1 MITRRTVLIGPAL
14 AGLLALSGIHALA
27 QGFPTGP
34 VTFVVSFPPGGS
46 IDVVMRAIAPK
57 LYERLGKPVVIENR
71 VGAGGNIA
79 AAAVANAT
87 PDGHTLL
94 APASSLA
101 ANPALVKSMPFDTLK
116 DLQAVALLFRTPLVL
131 VVNPSV
137 PAKSV
142 SELIALLKQKP
153 GSLNFGHSGAGAAIF
168 LAAEL
173 FQTMTGT
180 KMNGVAYRGA
190 PPALNDLVAGHIS
203 VMFADAG
210 SVSGAIAAGKVRAL
224 GVSSTARVPAM
235 PNVPTIAEAGVP
247 GFDAVGWTLICA
259 PSATPKPVI
268 DRLHKE
274 ITEVAQSQEIR
285 ALMVRLGTIPVAEKS
300 SPAELQKFL
309 ASEMGRWGKLIEKA
323 GLAKSQ

>member
-1 MITRRTVLIGPAL
+1 MIALRTALMAPAL
-14 AGLLALSGIHALA
+14 AGLLALGGQALG

-46 IDVVMRAIAPK
+46 IDVVMRAMAPK
-57 LYERLGKPVVIENR
+57 LQERLGKPVVIENR
-71 VGAGGNIA
+71 AGGGGNIA
-79 AAAVANAT
+79 TAAVVKAP

-101 ANPALVKSMPFDTLK
+101 ANPALSKALPFDTLK
-116 DLQAVALLFRTPLVL
+116 ELQAVALIFRTPLAL

-137 PAKSV
+137 PANSAKEFV
-142 SELIALLKQKP
+142 ALLKQKP
-153 GSLNFGHSGAGAAIF
+153 GEINFGHSGAGAAIH

-173 FQTMTGT
+173 FQAMTGT

-190 PPALNDLVAGHIS
+190 PPALNDVMAGH
-203 VMFADAG
+203 VAAMFADAG
-210 SVSGAIAAGKVRAL
+210 SVTAQIAAGRVRAL
-224 GVSSTARVPAM
+224 GVSSTTRVQAL

-274 ITEVAQSQEIR
+274 ITEVAHSEDIR
-285 ALMVRLGTIPVAEKS
+285 ALMIRLGTIPVAEAS

-309 ASEMGRWGKLIEKA
+309 ASEIDRWGVLIEKA
-323 GLAKSQ
+323 GLTKTQ